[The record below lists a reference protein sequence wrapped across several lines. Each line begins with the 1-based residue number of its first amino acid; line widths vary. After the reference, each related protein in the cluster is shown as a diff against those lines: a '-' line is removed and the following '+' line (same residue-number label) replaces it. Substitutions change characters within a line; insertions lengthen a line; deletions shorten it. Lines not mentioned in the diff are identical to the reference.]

1 MRLTTP
7 HHAQRGETIVALI
20 RAELSQA
27 DEPIHLVFVR
37 LGHRDGRTE
46 QWAQVA
52 RDERDALER
61 YSRAVED
68 FIAPIPY
75 SVAPVSP

>member
-1 MRLTTP
+1 MRVTTP
-7 HHAQRGETIVALI
+7 HHAQRGETIVCLV
-20 RAELSQA
+20 RAELSQV
-27 DEPIHLVFVR
+27 DPPVLIVFVR

-75 SVAPVSP
+75 SVAPVPA